1 MHCRYHMWVYAMII
15 VTVPVIGE
23 KSQLKSA
30 HRSRV
35 NVDFPPF
42 HLSLLF
48 EFGGG
53 TDRGLSARPSN
64 ADRSPTRKEAFLTRM
79 NNVLKV
85 AEAGNEKEKDTDRE
99 IDCFREEFEEVDNV
113 VSAVMGMDAIVQQS
127 KIKNG
132 GHLVENKS
140 NFSENICKFETN
152 AGNVLEDSE
161 KSDDFYV
168 SLKCSIIEETMEEGR
183 VRGKNLNPSIEV
195 YGVDSENEIENGE
208 EAKESRDDQEQNKD
222 IEVSEANG
230 VPPVFNQ
237 DLRTEWKKEKKLEL
251 HVGGLHK
258 NAVEQDL
265 FDVFGKFGEVQIARI
280 VRHPIT
286 SKSQGFAFIQYAT
299 VEQAKKVLFD
309 LKDGIEVRGKHAKIS
324 PSHDRDTLY
333 LGNICKTWTKEDVLE
348 KLKGCGIEDVDEIQV
363 PNDPKNE
370 RKIKGFA
377 FLRFNTC
384 CDAKAA
390 FHRLRKPDALFGN
403 ARCAKVAF
411 AHTPV
416 HPREEVRLQVKT
428 IYIERIPKSWDVQRL
443 KTICEQ
449 YGETKKVK
457 ISRNFGNK
465 GKDFGFISFSTHESA
480 VACLKGVN
488 NVQFGGGIKV
498 KAYIAR
504 PLVGRHLQ
512 KSTCGRM
519 KPYKRCRST
528 GGWKIKG
535 HAKSEG
541 AEKKSDMN
549 AKTVIY
555 KSKTKGTEE
564 KAAAVVHKNNQDP
577 SNSKHTIEGETNEQ
591 ESIPPQAHAAGLYA
605 KPKKTDDKRKNRKR
619 QRDPMYSSSHGRPSH
634 SSGSSKSRSYLRK
647 GPNRSGNSVA
657 YGIPFKEAYVA
668 PRSGYPSYA
677 YGAISESKRLSS
689 DLYFKH
695 ALGKDALPHAGFLEP
710 AFGKQS
716 FDIDDYP
723 ARRTGEYNSPGNQG
737 PAYRAGL
744 AFSRSYVPNSF
755 SYAGYEASGS
765 GRVSGAY
772 PPMQTRY

>member
-1 MHCRYHMWVYAMII
+1 
-15 VTVPVIGE
+15 
-23 KSQLKSA
+23 
-30 HRSRV
+30 
-35 NVDFPPF
+35 
-42 HLSLLF
+42 
-48 EFGGG
+48 
-53 TDRGLSARPSN
+53 
-64 ADRSPTRKEAFLTRM
+64 
-79 NNVLKV
+79 
-85 AEAGNEKEKDTDRE
+85 
-99 IDCFREEFEEVDNV
+99 
-113 VSAVMGMDAIVQQS
+113 MGMDAIVQQS

-208 EAKESRDDQEQNKD
+208 EAKVHANAEQESVEGEPSAARIKESRDDQEQNKD

-488 NVQFGGGIKV
+488 KVQFGGGIKV

-619 QRDPMYSSSHGRPSH
+619 QRDPMYSKRLSKKLKGSSHGRPSH

-647 GPNRSGNSVA
+647 GSNRSGNSVA

-689 DLYFKH
+689 DLEPHAGFVQSIRHDDQYYAGCITPAFQHQGRTYANNLKVDTQYETQPPVKYFKH

-755 SYAGYEASGS
+755 SYARYEASGS

-772 PPMQTRY
+772 PPTQTRY